1 MGEVIQKAVLHGP
14 EEALESIPAAH
25 FAPVWADGTP
35 LAAGGGAAVDAEAL
49 AAKVAAKAA
58 EAVDADALAEA
69 VLAKVDLEAVA
80 AKAAE
85 LAPAPE
91 ASEAPAIQKAVIP
104 KNPSMLGMAKALVA
118 AGLAVME
125 E

>member
-1 MGEVIQKAVLHGP
+1 MGEVIQKAVLHAPG
-14 EEALESIPAAH
+14 EALDSIPAAH

-35 LAAGGGAAVDAEAL
+35 LAAGGAAS
-49 AAKVAAKAA
+49 
-58 EAVDADALAEA
+58 VDADAVAEA
-69 VLAKVDLEAVA
+69 VLAKIDLADLA

-85 LAPAPE
+85 LAPVPE
-91 ASEAPAIQKAVIP
+91 GPAPAKAVIP

>member
-1 MGEVIQKAVLHGP
+1 MGEVIQKAVLHAPG
-14 EEALESIPAAH
+14 EALDSIPAAH

-35 LAAGGGAAVDAEAL
+35 LAAGGAASVDAEAL
-49 AAKVAAKAA
+49 AALAA
-58 EAVDADALAEA
+58 EAVDADAVAEA
-69 VLAKVDLEAVA
+69 VLAKIDLAAVA

-91 ASEAPAIQKAVIP
+91 GSAPAKAVIP